1 MDPISPKHH
10 RPHSGVLALAA
21 SIGVLLASS
30 LGNFGC
36 APAAAP
42 KASNAAEAAEAISS
56 PNIFIYIA
64 DDQILSSIGC
74 YGAEPSLTP
83 NVDRL
88 ASEGMRFTNAFAAS
102 SICTPNRGTLLTGMY
117 PLRNGAHANHSGFH
131 DGIKSLPNYMKE
143 LGYRACL
150 GGKDGIQQASDLYHW
165 ETKIEKSEEHVPG
178 ADEPKHDRHRKS
190 DLPAIEKFLADNS
203 DGRPFCY
210 VHAASLPH
218 GPYLNTL
225 PNGLEGYDASNW
237 YGDYEFGELLEILD
251 RNGLT
256 ENTVVIYVNDN
267 EAGTP
272 GTKYNLY
279 EASLRVPMI
288 VRWPGRVRPGSIN
301 EAFVSFLDIM
311 PTLMEVAK
319 GEAPPTMDGKSLIA
333 LLDEQPAVLHEEL
346 YASYTGV
353 IVGGGKRLETPYP
366 IRSIRNARYKYIRNL
381 NYTVPH
387 PKQTNDTALRPAEEL
402 YDLASD
408 PDEKTNRAED
418 PELVGVKKELS
429 EKLDAWMTA
438 CGDKGIESELE
449 ALQKYPPGKGKSKV
463 EDD

>member
-1 MDPISPKHH
+1 MDSISPRRQRLLK
-10 RPHSGVLALAA
+10 GGLAIAA
-21 SIGVLLASS
+21 SVGVVLASS
-30 LGNFGC
+30 LGNIGC
-36 APAAAP
+36 VPAATLD
-42 KASNAAEAAEAISS
+42 ASEAAKAAGAVLR
-56 PNIFIYIA
+56 PNIVIYIA
-64 DDQILSSIGC
+64 DDQIMSSIGC

-88 ASEGMRFTNAFAAS
+88 AREGMRFTNAFAAS

-117 PLRNGAHANHSGFH
+117 PLRNGAHANHSGFY
-131 DGIKSLPNYMKE
+131 DGIKSLPNYMKD

-150 GGKDGIQQASDLYHW
+150 GGKDGIQQPSDLYHW
-165 ETKIEKSEEHVPG
+165 ETKIEKTDEHVPG

-190 DLPAIEKFLADNS
+190 DLPAIEKFLADTT

-218 GPYLNTL
+218 GPYLNKL

-237 YGDYEFGELLEILD
+237 YGDYEFGQLLAILD

-256 ENTVVIYVNDN
+256 ENTLVIYVNDN

-301 EAFVSFLDIM
+301 EALVSFLDIM
-311 PTLMEVAK
+311 PTLLEVAN
-319 GEAPPTMDGKSLIA
+319 GAAQPAMDGKSLLA
-333 LLDEQPAVLHEEL
+333 LLDGQPAVLHEEL

-381 NYTVPH
+381 NYSVPH
-387 PKQTNDTALRPAEEL
+387 PKQTNETTPRPADEL
-402 YDLASD
+402 YDLTSD
-408 PDEKTNRAED
+408 PNEKSNRSED
-418 PELVGVKKELS
+418 PELADVKKALS
-429 EKLDAWMTA
+429 GKLDAWMKA
-438 CGDKGIESELE
+438 CGDRGIESERE
-449 ALQKYPPGKGKSKV
+449 ALQKYPPGKGKSKLE
-463 EDD
+463 ED